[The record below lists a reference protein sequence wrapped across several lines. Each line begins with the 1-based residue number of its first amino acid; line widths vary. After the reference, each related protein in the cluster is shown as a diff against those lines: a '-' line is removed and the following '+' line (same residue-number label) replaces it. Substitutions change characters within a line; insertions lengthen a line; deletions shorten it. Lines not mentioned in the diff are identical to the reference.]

1 MKKNNKI
8 KVIFLV
14 SILATMIYLISGC
27 TNGNESIVKSQS
39 GLSIYQRVL
48 KDSTIRCGYTIYPPG
63 CIKDSVTGEPSGIFV
78 ETLEKAASSLGLKVK
93 WVEEVGWATQI
104 EGLEK
109 DRYDMIGSSVW
120 ANSKRAKL
128 TTLSI
133 PLYFSPIGI
142 YVRSDDTRFDNI
154 KDWSIL
160 NDPKYKISV
169 VDGGTGDVLRRSQFS
184 KATPVAL
191 PENTDFG
198 VSFLDV
204 VNKKADLLFL
214 EPYQASKFIA
224 TNGYK
229 VKNIAESQPIHIF
242 GNCYMFKRN
251 EPEFEHMLNTVL
263 QDLINN
269 GYVEQLINRYEKYPK
284 SFLRVQQPYIIK

>member
-1 MKKNNKI
+1 MKTTKI
-8 KVIFLV
+8 KISFGITALLFLMLY
-14 SILATMIYLISGC
+14 SFSGC
-27 TNGNESIVKSQS
+27 INGNDSIVKTQS
-39 GLSIYQRVL
+39 GLSVYDRVL
-48 KDSTIRCGYTIYPPG
+48 KDSVIRCGYTIYPPG
-63 CIKDSVTGEPSGIFV
+63 CMKDSASGKLTGVFV
-78 ETLEKAASSLGLKVK
+78 ETLEKAAGSLGLKIK

-104 EGLEK
+104 EGLDK

-128 TTLSI
+128 ATLSI

-142 YVRSDDTRFDNI
+142 YVRSDDTRFDKI
-154 KDWSIL
+154 TDWSIL

-169 VDGGTGDVLRRSQFS
+169 VDGGTGDVLRKSQFS
-184 KATPVAL
+184 KATPVSL

-204 VNKKADLLFL
+204 VNNKADLLFL
-214 EPYQASKFIA
+214 EPYQASKFIES
-224 TNGYK
+224 NGYK
-229 VKNIAESQPIHIF
+229 VKNVAASEPLHIF
-242 GNCYMFKRN
+242 GNSYMFKRN

-269 GYVEQLINRYEKYPK
+269 GYVEELLSKYEKYPN
-284 SFLRVQQPYIIK
+284 SFLRTQKPYLIK